1 MVLQIGLQDLC
12 VVNLGV
18 IQHQMD
24 GLGRKGG
31 ATGVQESLKR
41 LGRGLV
47 GFGDHN
53 LTRRG
58 RDGAKERGTGVLA
71 GRQDVFL
78 LPLKIPGGTDC
89 LIIPDMGLVL
99 KDYDVVVGG
108 VFFNAASSFRNAVC
122 RAGSA
127 LANTYVGRVQ
137 LNPCRC
143 NQRRRPPRD
152 IVIA

>member
-1 MVLQIGLQDLC
+1 MM
-12 VVNLGV
+12 NLGV

-24 GLGRKGG
+24 GLVRKGG
-31 ATGVQESLKR
+31 AKGFQESLKR

-47 GFGDHN
+47 GFGDNN

-58 RDGAKERGTGVLA
+58 RDGAKERCAGVLA
-71 GRQDVFL
+71 GRQDVL
-78 LPLKIPGGTDC
+78 WLPLKIPGGTDR
-89 LIIPDMGLVL
+89 LIITDMGLVL

-108 VFFNAASSFRNAVC
+108 VFFNAASSVRNSVC

-127 LANTYVGRVQ
+127 LASTYVGRVQ

-152 IVIA
+152 IVIS